1 MSLVWIQAT
10 RIADASNSDETIASM
25 LEQTGTGWAIQLP
38 IPKEAKKNSDTLA
51 NYIRNHAQEK
61 RRDRA

>member
-10 RIADASNSDETIASM
+10 RIADAAKSDEVIAAM
-25 LEQTGTGWAIQLP
+25 LQKTGTGWDIQLP

-51 NYIRNHAQEK
+51 NYIRQHAQEK
-61 RRDRA
+61 RRDPT